1 MNKFKAVLKT
11 NKKDYLITL
20 GIYIISVLSTMVYI
34 AQ

>member
-1 MNKFKAVLKT
+1 MNNFKAALKK

-20 GIYIISVLSTMVYI
+20 GIYIISVLLTMVYI